1 MTNEEI
7 LNIFNADNSN
17 EYWGLYNII
26 NSLIGESND

>member
-7 LNIFNADNSN
+7 LNIVNVGNPN
-17 EYWGLYNII
+17 EYWRLYNII